1 MKRTRCIVP
10 AGFALAASAWG
21 TTARAGDCGESVSVA
36 QFEDQVGRAEQ
47 SYEDLEEAEFL
58 DLMRAT
64 LPPSLPCLDAP
75 IPPDLAARYHWLVA
89 VHNLAPDEDAAF
101 QAILAAHALA
111 AHDDRRLL
119 GALPEDGDAW
129 RLYRSVPD
137 ERIRHTLTR
146 PDTGG
151 IRFDGVETLER
162 PIDQFTIVQYT
173 DDSGAVTFTRYLLRD
188 QVLEPYPGARTQD
201 LRPALVLT
209 ADGGRAAGWD
219 PRKPVVKGTL
229 IGAGAVGI
237 SAAVFYA
244 LAIASK
250 VRFEDPDASTSLDE
264 LRSLQSRTNALGV
277 TADGLAVTAGVGV
290 GAAVVMA
297 AF

>member
-1 MKRTRCIVP
+1 P
-10 AGFALAASAWG
+10 A
-21 TTARAGDCGESVSVA
+21 
-36 QFEDQVGRAEQ
+36 
-47 SYEDLEEAEFL
+47 
-58 DLMRAT
+58 
-64 LPPSLPCLDAP
+64 
-75 IPPDLAARYHWLVA
+75 LAARYHWLVA

-101 QAILAAHALA
+101 QAILAAHALD

-119 GALPEDGDAW
+119 DALPEDGDAW
-129 RLYRSVPD
+129 RLYRSVPE

-173 DDSGAVTFTRYLLRD
+173 DDSGAVVLTRYLLRD
-188 QVLEPYPGARTQD
+188 QVLDPYPGARTRD
-201 LRPALVLT
+201 LRPALTLT
-209 ADGGRAAGWD
+209 AGGGRAGGWD
-219 PRKPVVKGTL
+219 PRKPGVKGTL
-229 IGAGAVGI
+229 IGSGAVGV

-244 LAIASK
+244 LAISSK
-250 VRFEDPDASTSLDE
+250 VRFEDTTASTSLDE

-277 TADGLAVTAGVGV
+277 TADGLAVTAGLGV